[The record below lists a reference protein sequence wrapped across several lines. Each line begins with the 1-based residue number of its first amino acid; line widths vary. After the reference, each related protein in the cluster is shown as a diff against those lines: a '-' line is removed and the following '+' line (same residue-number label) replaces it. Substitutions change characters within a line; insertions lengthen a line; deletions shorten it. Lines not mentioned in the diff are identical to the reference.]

1 MQGDKLSGRETDR
14 IRELVAF
21 RVGSEEYAV
30 DIQKVHEINRFTELI
45 ALPHAP
51 EFIQGIL
58 NLRGRV
64 IPVMSLRKRFGL
76 SDQSQDA
83 DTRILV
89 TEIAGRVVGF
99 MVDSVSE
106 VLRLPIE
113 SISPAPQLITNGQAE
128 YLSGV
133 GKSGDRLWVL
143 LDLERMLSTGE
154 MHALQKAA

>member
-1 MQGDKLSGRETDR
+1 MQQDNLSRRESDR

-21 RVGSEEYAV
+21 RIGSEDYAV
-30 DIQKVHEINRFTELI
+30 DIQRVQEINRFTELVS
-45 ALPHAP
+45 LPQAP
-51 EFIQGIL
+51 EFIEGLL

-64 IPVMSLRKRFGL
+64 IPVVSLRKRFGL
-76 SDQSQDA
+76 PDKPRDS

-89 TEIAGRVVGF
+89 TEISGRTVGF

-106 VLRLPIE
+106 VLRLPVE
-113 SISPAPQLITNGQAE
+113 SISPAPQLVTNERAE

-143 LDLERMLSTGE
+143 LDLERLLSTGE
-154 MHALQKAA
+154 IHELSRAA